1 MSEVFSA
8 RGVLLSDGAAREV
21 VAALDLL
28 ARLAAPR
35 GQQLSPRLRL
45 IQQELTASSGTRV
58 AADGNVS
65 GKRFAGQEDAHWE
78 ASVADTATA
87 AQLLGIT
94 PGGVAWL
101 CRNGRLRATRS
112 GGRWHIDTASL
123 RTYAH
128 HRKEH

>member
-1 MSEVFSA
+1 MSEVVSA

-35 GQQLSPRLRL
+35 GQQLSPRL
-45 IQQELTASSGTRV
+45 QQIKRELLNSSARAAAHGDASAETV
-58 AADGNVS
+58 ADE
-65 GKRFAGQEDAHWE
+65 KDAHWE

-128 HRKEH
+128 HRKDS

>member
-35 GQQLSPRLRL
+35 GQQLSPRLQQ
-45 IQQELTASSGTRV
+45 IQRELLNSSARV
-58 AADGNVS
+58 AAHGDAS
-65 GKRFAGQEDAHWE
+65 GETVAGQRDAHWE

-112 GGRWHIDTASL
+112 GGRWHIDSASL
-123 RTYAH
+123 RLYAHH
-128 HRKEH
+128 HRKEL